1 MAMSEN
7 KNDGNKENISLK
19 NIIPSVLHPSDMSP
33 EKIDQIIS
41 RLEKA
46 IGKVDLLSSLNEK
59 TSNNYEEKESIPPL
73 NNFWNYS
80 LNLLQDLKE
89 KSAEANNVHFEELT
103 EIFIESICF
112 QQDILLQS
120 FSFQKPGN
128 EDMRKLLSILQGQI
142 KKIEK
147 ILILEPS
154 LNLQIEL
161 VQKGMNTLTWM
172 FDTFK
177 CDLIVNNN
185 LEIVNDISNKIIL
198 MENQVYIEWVKIF
211 MKLMNEIVEF
221 VNNNYKN
228 GLIWSAQGNN
238 NILELVLEIGNTY
251 KKYFKSDSR
260 IFQYDLSF
268 NQIQENDKRN
278 KMFEELKN
286 DIKKKELKELNQKKH
301 LLNKN
306 KDIKN
311 ESKNEIKINNLNE
324 NENINNSIN
333 NINKENNTQTIYDKF
348 MELKEDK
355 EFVGR
360 TMKSNSISHKGCV
373 SLSCRNS
380 VKDTGSGSYLDNSSK
395 SGFRTGVR
403 KKLLSMGKRDHYE
416 ERDNIILFENFDG
429 LIKNIKPD
437 ILGDDTFVRITNCLN
452 CTFKIS
458 KSINRIVI
466 LNCQNCKIICDKLLS
481 NIEIVNNTQI
491 IIQCNGRVHMAN
503 LEGSKDVMFILSPE
517 SRNISIYCH
526 HSTLIR
532 VKTLKE
538 ENDDEGKR
546 KDYDEYIF
554 PEQFEFGVTDDMKL
568 DFNVVSI

>member
-1 MAMSEN
+1 MEEK
-7 KNDGNKENISLK
+7 KNESIQNNPLT
-19 NIIPSVLHPSDMSP
+19 NIISSGLHPSEMSP

-46 IGKVDLLSSLNEK
+46 IGKVDLLSSLSEK
-59 TSNNYEEKESIPPL
+59 TSNNYEEKESLPPL
-73 NNFWNYS
+73 KNFWNYS
-80 LNLLQDLKE
+80 QNLLKDLKE
-89 KSAEANNVHFEELT
+89 KSTEANNVHFEELT

-112 QQDILLQS
+112 QQDILLHS

-154 LNLQIEL
+154 LSLQIEL
-161 VQKGMNTLTWM
+161 VQKGMNTLAWM

-177 CDLIVNNN
+177 CDLIVNNS
-185 LEIVNDISNKIIL
+185 LGIVNDISNKIIL
-198 MENQVYIEWVKIF
+198 MGNQVYTEWVKIF
-211 MKLMNEIVEF
+211 MKLMYEIVEF

-228 GLIWSAQGNN
+228 GLIWSTQGNN
-238 NILELVLEIGNTY
+238 NIFELVLEIGNTY
-251 KKYFKSDSR
+251 KKYFKNDSR

-286 DIKKKELKELNQKKH
+286 DIKKKELNQKKNGDNKKDIEDISKNENNKKNQKIKNINNIA
-301 LLNKN
+301 NKN
-306 KDIKN
+306 KD
-311 ESKNEIKINNLNE
+311 
-324 NENINNSIN
+324 NI
-333 NINKENNTQTIYDKF
+333 QTIYDKF
-348 MELKEDK
+348 MEEDNKEI
-355 EFVGR
+355 VGR
-360 TMKSNSISHKGCV
+360 TMKSNSISNKGCV

-380 VKDTGSGSYLDNSSK
+380 IKDTGSGSYLDNSSK
-395 SGFRTGVR
+395 SGYKMGVR
-403 KKLLSMGKRDHYE
+403 KRLLSMGKRDHYE

-458 KSINRIVI
+458 KGINRIVI
-466 LNCQNCKIICDKLLS
+466 LNCQNCKIICDKLFS

-526 HSTLIR
+526 HSTFIR

-538 ENDDEGKR
+538 DNYDDGKK

-554 PEQFEFGVTDDMKL
+554 PEQFEFGVNDDMKL
-568 DFNVVSI
+568 EFNVISI

>member
-1 MAMSEN
+1 MSEN
-7 KNDGNKENISLK
+7 KNDNNNNNISLK
-19 NIIPSVLHPSDMSP
+19 NIIPSGKHPSDLSP
-33 EKIDQIIS
+33 EKIDQIIF

-46 IGKVDLLSSLNEK
+46 IGKVDLLTSLNEN
-59 TSNNYEEKESIPPL
+59 TSNNYEEKESIPTL

-80 LNLLQDLKE
+80 QNLLQELKD

-112 QQDILLQS
+112 QQDILLHS

-154 LNLQIEL
+154 LSLQIEL
-161 VQKGMNTLTWM
+161 VQKGMNTLAWM

-185 LEIVNDISNKIIL
+185 LGIVNDISNKIIL
-198 MENQVYIEWVKIF
+198 MGNQVYIEWVNIF
-211 MKLMNEIVEF
+211 MKLMYEIVEF

-251 KKYFKSDSR
+251 KKYFKNDSR

-286 DIKKKELKELNQKKH
+286 DIKKKELNQKK
-301 LLNKN
+301 LLENK
-306 KDIKN
+306 KEEKKIKN
-311 ESKNEIKINNLNE
+311 ENSIMNNNE
-324 NENINNSIN
+324 NES
-333 NINKENNTQTIYDKF
+333 NINKDNVQTIYDKF
-348 MELKEDK
+348 MELKEDNK
-355 EFVGR
+355 EIVGR

-466 LNCQNCKIICDKLLS
+466 LNCQNCKIICDKLFS

-503 LEGSKDVMFILSPE
+503 LEGSKDVMFLLSQE

-538 ENDDEGKR
+538 DNEDEGKR

>member
-1 MAMSEN
+1 MSEN
-7 KNDGNKENISLK
+7 KNDKNNNISIK
-19 NIIPSVLHPSDMSP
+19 NIISSGIHPSDLSP
-33 EKIDQIIS
+33 EKIDQIIF

-46 IGKVDLLSSLNEK
+46 IGKVDLLSSLNDN

-73 NNFWNYS
+73 NNFWNNS
-80 LNLLQDLKE
+80 QNLLQELKE
-89 KSAEANNVHFEELT
+89 KSAETNNVHFEELT

-112 QQDILLQS
+112 QQDILLHS
-120 FSFQKPGN
+120 FSFKKPGN

-154 LNLQIEL
+154 LSLLIEL
-161 VQKGMNTLTWM
+161 VQKGMNTLSWM

-177 CDLIVNNN
+177 CDLIVNNS
-185 LEIVNDISNKIIL
+185 LVIVNELSNKIIL
-198 MENQVYIEWVKIF
+198 MGNQVYTDWVNIF
-211 MKLMNEIVEF
+211 LKLIYEIVKF

-238 NILELVLEIGNTY
+238 NIFELVLEIGNTY
-251 KKYFKSDSR
+251 KKYFKNDSR
-260 IFQYDLSF
+260 IIQYDLSF

-286 DIKKKELKELNQKKH
+286 DIKKKELNQKKQ
-301 LLNKN
+301 LDNN
-306 KDIKN
+306 KDIEIKSAKDMNLNNTNKN
-311 ESKNEIKINNLNE
+311 ENNNLNNTNLNNN
-324 NENINNSIN
+324 NENIMS
-333 NINKENNTQTIYDKF
+333 IYDKF
-348 MELKEDK
+348 MELKEENK

-360 TMKSNSISHKGCV
+360 TMKSNSISNKGCV

-380 VKDTGSGSYLDNSSK
+380 VKDTGSGSYSYLEDSSK
-395 SGFRTGVR
+395 SGFKIGIR
-403 KKLLSMGKRDHYE
+403 KRLLSMGKRDHYE

-429 LIKNIKPD
+429 LIKNVKPD

-458 KSINRIVI
+458 KNINRIVI
-466 LNCQNCKIICDKLLS
+466 LNCQNCKIICEKLFS

-503 LEGSKDVMFILSPE
+503 LEGSKDVMFILSQE
-517 SRNISIYCH
+517 SRNISIYSH

-538 ENDDEGKR
+538 ENDDGKR

-554 PEQFEFGVTDDMKL
+554 PEQFEFGVNDDMKL
-568 DFNVVSI
+568 EFNVVPI

>member
-1 MAMSEN
+1 MSEN
-7 KNDGNKENISLK
+7 KNDNNNNNICLK
-19 NIIPSVLHPSDMSP
+19 NIIPSGIHPSDLSP
-33 EKIDQIIS
+33 EKIDQIIF

-46 IGKVDLLSSLNEK
+46 IGKVDLLTSLNEN
-59 TSNNYEEKESIPPL
+59 TSNNYEEKQSIPTL

-80 LNLLQDLKE
+80 QNLLQELKD

-112 QQDILLQS
+112 QQDILLHS

-154 LNLQIEL
+154 LSLQIEL
-161 VQKGMNTLTWM
+161 VQKGMNTLAWM

-185 LEIVNDISNKIIL
+185 LGIVNDISNKIIL
-198 MENQVYIEWVKIF
+198 MGNQVYIEWVNIF
-211 MKLMNEIVEF
+211 MKLMYEIVEF

-251 KKYFKSDSR
+251 KKYFKNDSR

-286 DIKKKELKELNQKKH
+286 DIKKKELNQKK
-301 LLNKN
+301 LLDNK
-306 KDIKN
+306 KEEKKIKN
-311 ESKNEIKINNLNE
+311 ENSIKNNNE
-324 NENINNSIN
+324 NES
-333 NINKENNTQTIYDKF
+333 NINKDNAQTIYDKF
-348 MELKEDK
+348 MELKEDNK
-355 EFVGR
+355 EIVGR

-466 LNCQNCKIICDKLLS
+466 LNCQNCKIICDKLFS

-503 LEGSKDVMFILSPE
+503 LEGSKDVMFLLSPE
-517 SRNISIYCH
+517 SRNIAIYCH

-538 ENDDEGKR
+538 DKEDEGKR

>member
-1 MAMSEN
+1 MSEI
-7 KNDGNKENISLK
+7 KNDNNNNNICLK
-19 NIIPSVLHPSDMSP
+19 NIIPSGIHPSDLSP
-33 EKIDQIIS
+33 EKIDQIIF

-46 IGKVDLLSSLNEK
+46 IGKVDLLTSLNEN
-59 TSNNYEEKESIPPL
+59 TSNNYEEKQSIPTL

-80 LNLLQDLKE
+80 QNLLQELKD

-112 QQDILLQS
+112 QQDILLHS

-154 LNLQIEL
+154 LSLQIEL
-161 VQKGMNTLTWM
+161 VQKGMNTLAWM

-185 LEIVNDISNKIIL
+185 LGIVNDISNKIIL
-198 MENQVYIEWVKIF
+198 MGNQVYIEWVNIF
-211 MKLMNEIVEF
+211 MKLMYEIVEF

-251 KKYFKSDSR
+251 KKYFKNDSR

-286 DIKKKELKELNQKKH
+286 DIKKKELNQKK
-301 LLNKN
+301 LLDNK
-306 KDIKN
+306 KEEKKIKN
-311 ESKNEIKINNLNE
+311 ENSIKNNNE
-324 NENINNSIN
+324 NES
-333 NINKENNTQTIYDKF
+333 NINKDNAQTIYDKF
-348 MELKEDK
+348 MELKEDNK
-355 EFVGR
+355 EIVGR

-395 SGFRTGVR
+395 SGFRTG
-403 KKLLSMGKRDHYE
+403 
-416 ERDNIILFENFDG
+416 II
-429 LIKNIKPD
+429 
-437 ILGDDTFVRITNCLN
+437 
-452 CTFKIS
+452 
-458 KSINRIVI
+458 
-466 LNCQNCKIICDKLLS
+466 
-481 NIEIVNNTQI
+481 
-491 IIQCNGRVHMAN
+491 
-503 LEGSKDVMFILSPE
+503 
-517 SRNISIYCH
+517 
-526 HSTLIR
+526 
-532 VKTLKE
+532 
-538 ENDDEGKR
+538 
-546 KDYDEYIF
+546 
-554 PEQFEFGVTDDMKL
+554 
-568 DFNVVSI
+568 